1 MADGAMSRVSRDEYY
16 LRIAVDVAKRS
27 TCLRRQIGAV
37 VVNGDVIV
45 STGYNGNPRNMPH
58 CEEIGCV
65 RDELKIPSGERMEI
79 CTGVHAEMNALLFA
93 GKEARGGALYTTIVP
108 CNTCAKMI
116 INSGI
121 RRVVYAEGYP
131 DKMGFVLLEEAGI
144 PVERM
149 PIELEEPLSR
159 PEEETLEIVQAGSSL
174 SMEEMRE
181 ALARKE
187 QLMAQ
192 IAAGKKSINEVA
204 ADIIQERV
212 ANLKGGREDR

>member
-1 MADGAMSRVSRDEYY
+1 MERVPRDEYY
-16 LRIAVDVAKRS
+16 LRIAADVAGRS

-45 STGYNGNPRNMPH
+45 STGYNGNPRHMPH
-58 CEEIGCV
+58 CAEIGCI

-79 CTGVHAEMNALLFA
+79 CTGVHSEMNALLFA
-93 GKEARGGALYTTIVP
+93 GKEARGGVLYTTLVP

-116 INSGI
+116 INAGVT
-121 RRVVYAEGYP
+121 RVVYAEGYP
-131 DKMGFVLLEEAGI
+131 DKMGLVLLDEAGI
-144 PVERM
+144 PVERL
-149 PIELEEPLSR
+149 PIELEEPLHR
-159 PEEETLEIVQAGSSL
+159 PDEETREIVQAGSDL
-174 SMEEMRE
+174 TIEEMRE

-192 IAAGKKSINEVA
+192 IAAGKKSLNEVA

-212 ANLKGGREDR
+212 ASVKGEGERQ

>member
-1 MADGAMSRVSRDEYY
+1 M
-16 LRIAVDVAKRS
+16 RIAADVAGRS

-45 STGYNGNPRNMPH
+45 STGYNGNPRHMPH
-58 CEEIGCV
+58 CAEIGCI

-93 GKEARGGALYTTIVP
+93 GKESRGGVLYTTLVP

-116 INSGI
+116 INAGI

-131 DKMGFVLLEEAGI
+131 DKMGLVLLEEAGI
-144 PVERM
+144 PVDPL
-149 PIELEEPLSR
+149 PIELPVPLTR
-159 PEEETLEIVQAGSSL
+159 PEEETREIIQAGSK
-174 SMEEMRE
+174 MTIEEMRE

-192 IAAGKKSINEVA
+192 IAAEELSINEAA
-204 ADIIQERV
+204 ADLIQERV
-212 ANLKGGREDR
+212 ASAKEKGKG

>member
-1 MADGAMSRVSRDEYY
+1 MDRVPRDEYY
-16 LRIAVDVAKRS
+16 LRIAADVAGRS

-45 STGYNGNPRNMPH
+45 STGYNGNPRHMPH
-58 CEEIGCV
+58 CADIGCI

-79 CTGVHAEMNALLFA
+79 CTGVHAEMNSLLFA
-93 GKEARGGALYTTIVP
+93 GKGARGGVLYTTLVP

-116 INSGI
+116 INAGVQ
-121 RRVVYAEGYP
+121 RVVYAEGYP
-131 DKMGFVLLEEAGI
+131 DKMGLVLLEEAGI
-144 PVERM
+144 PVERL
-149 PIELEEPLSR
+149 PIELPVPLTRS
-159 PEEETLEIVQAGSSL
+159 EEETQDIIQAGSDL
-174 SMEEMRE
+174 TIEEMRE

-192 IAAGKKSINEVA
+192 IAAGRVSMNEAA

-212 ANLKGGREDR
+212 AAVKGREEG

>member
-1 MADGAMSRVSRDEYY
+1 MNRTPRDEYY
-16 LRIAVDVAKRS
+16 LRIAADVAGRS

-45 STGYNGNPRNMPH
+45 STGYNGNPRQMPH
-58 CEEIGCV
+58 CAEIGCI

-79 CTGVHAEMNALLFA
+79 CTGVHAEMNALIFS
-93 GKEARGGALYTTIVP
+93 GKESRGGTLYTTLVP

-116 INSGI
+116 VNAGI

-131 DKMGFVLLEEAGI
+131 DRMGLVLLEEAGI
-144 PVERM
+144 PVDRVA
-149 PIELEEPLSR
+149 IELPQPLHR
-159 PEEETLEIVQAGSSL
+159 PDEETAEIVQQGSGL
-174 SMEEMRE
+174 SIEEMRE

-187 QLMAQ
+187 ELMAQ

-204 ADIIQERV
+204 ARILQERV
-212 ANLKGGREDR
+212 ANAKGSREKD

>member
-1 MADGAMSRVSRDEYY
+1 M
-16 LRIAVDVAKRS
+16 
-27 TCLRRQIGAV
+27 

-45 STGYNGNPRNMPH
+45 STGYNGNPRAMPH
-58 CEEIGCV
+58 CEEIGCI

-79 CTGVHAEMNALLFA
+79 CTGVHSEMNALLFA
-93 GKEARGGALYTTIVP
+93 GKDSRGGVLYTTIVP

-116 INSGI
+116 VNAGI

-131 DKMGFVLLEEAGI
+131 DKMGLVLLEEAGI
-144 PVERM
+144 PVDRI
-149 PIELEEPLSR
+149 PIELEVPLSR
-159 PEEETLEIVQAGSSL
+159 PEEETLEIVQAGSTL

-192 IAAGKKSINEVA
+192 IAAGKKTINEVA
-204 ADIIQERV
+204 ADIIQQRV
-212 ANLKGGREDR
+212 ASLKGEKES